1 MVGLIY
7 RGDKDK
13 VSGEIVNIQSL
24 KPSSENSYA
33 TPKESD
39 KKDPKE
45 PKKKDKDK
53 DQLDSKP
60 NQ

>member
-1 MVGLIY
+1 M
-7 RGDKDK
+7 
-13 VSGEIVNIQSL
+13 NIQSL